1 MKPARSNWPSFKC
14 WEKRR
19 CAMSAGTVPPIPD
32 PGSLRRGRFTYFPVV
47 PGRLEFA
54 LEVRRAILRDRPRV
68 VAVEL
73 PGSLEAAWLSGIARL
88 PAMSLIF
95 YPADDE
101 LAEYVLVEPADP
113 FTEAIRTGIEMR

>member
-1 MKPARSNWPSFKC
+1 MPG
-14 WEKRR
+14 E
-19 CAMSAGTVPPIPD
+19 PD
-32 PGSLRRGRFTYFPVV
+32 LPLLDAGSLRRGRFIYFPVI
-47 PGRLEFA
+47 PGRMEFA
-54 LEVRRAILRDRPRV
+54 LEVRKAILRERPRV
-68 VAVEL
+68 IALEL
-73 PGSLEAAWLSGIARL
+73 PASLEPAWMSGIARL